1 MPELRLLCH
10 VVPSTV
16 LCQGVA
22 LVLVGANCLP
32 LESDGLPTIQNSAAK
47 GAKRHLVDLCGPA
60 SSPFS
65 MLYHFLPGYQGI
77 FGSQPVSSLSG
88 AILIESFLQN
98 HKTQAPA
105 SFTYPPT
112 LTPDLLNIF
121 NVALKPA
128 GSERSLV
135 AMGTVTLPCSQHSPL

>member
-1 MPELRLLCH
+1 MLFHGGTSTLLYQP
-10 VVPSTV
+10 VT
-16 LCQGVA
+16 LE
-22 LVLVGANCLP
+22 LVGANCLH
-32 LESDGLPTIQNSAAK
+32 LEADELPTIQNGAAK

-65 MLYHFLPGYQGI
+65 MVYLVLPGYQGI

-98 HKTQAPA
+98 RKTQAPA

-112 LTPDLLNIF
+112 PTPDLLNIF

-128 GSERSLV
+128 GAERSLV
-135 AMGTVTLPCSQHSPL
+135 AMGTVTLPCSQPSPL